1 MSRAVSPSM
10 DRAYGLA
17 RVARCWKL
25 SRATVYRHRRP
36 APEPSRR
43 PGPVGP
49 CDDATLLEH
58 IRKAIS
64 GSRFTGEG
72 YRKIWARLRF
82 AGIRSSPGRVR
93 RLMRENG
100 LLAPHRVRKRPDRMH
115 DGSITTEAVDVMWG
129 TDMTET
135 VTLAEGVAHVFV
147 AVDHCNSECV
157 GVHADKRANR
167 FQALEPV
174 RQGVRRQFGAIGKGV
189 AAGLKLR
196 HDHGSN
202 YMSDDFQAEIAFL
215 GIDAS
220 PSFVRSPKATASPSA
235 SFAPSRR
242 TCCGCATSRPS
253 RRCAWRCSN
262 SPPGTTATGW
272 SPAIAT
278 GHPLRSGSTSSRP
291 ETWPHERSSRLSHNR
306 GAVQ

>member
-10 DRAYGLA
+10 DLAYGLL
-17 RVARCWKL
+17 RVARCWNV

-49 CDDATLLEH
+49 CDDATLLQH
-58 IRKAIS
+58 IRKAIA

-100 LLAPHRVRKRPDRMH
+100 LLAPHRVRKGPDKAH

-129 TDMTET
+129 TDMSQT

-147 AVDHCNSECV
+147 AVDNCNSECV
-157 GVHADKRANR
+157 GMRANR

-174 RQGVRRQFGAIGKGV
+174 RRGVRQHFGAIGKDV

-202 YMSDDFQAEIAFL
+202 YMSDDFQDEIAFL
-215 GIDAS
+215 GIEAS
-220 PSFVRSPKATASPSA
+220 PSFVRQPEGNGVAERFIRTLKENLLWVQRFETIEDLRLALLE
-235 SFAPSRR
+235 FADCYNTHWLVARHDHR
-242 TCCGCATSRPS
+242 T
-253 RRCAWRCSN
+253 
-262 SPPGTTATGW
+262 
-272 SPAIAT
+272 PAQVRAEQQSVIDLA
-278 GHPLRSGSTSSRP
+278 
-291 ETWPHERSSRLSHNR
+291 
-306 GAVQ
+306 A

>member
-17 RVARCWKL
+17 RVARCWNL

-58 IRKAIS
+58 IRKAIAE
-64 GSRFTGEG
+64 SRFTGEG
-72 YRKIWARLRF
+72 YRKMWARLRF

-100 LLAPHRVRKRPDRMH
+100 LLAPHRVRKGPDKAH
-115 DGSITTEAVDVMWG
+115 DGSITTETVNVMWG
-129 TDMTET
+129 TDMTQT
-135 VTLAEGVAHVFV
+135 VTLTEGVAYVLV

-157 GVHADKRANR
+157 GIHANGSANR

-174 RQGVRRQFGAIGKGV
+174 RQGVRRHFRAIGKDV

-202 YMSDDFQAEIAFL
+202 YMSHDFQSEIAFL

-220 PSFVRSPKATASPSA
+220 TSFVREPEGNGVAERFIRTLKENLLWVQ
-235 SFAPSRR
+235 SFHTIEELRVALLEFAAWYNTHWLVARHRHR
-242 TCCGCATSRPS
+242 T
-253 RRCAWRCSN
+253 
-262 SPPGTTATGW
+262 
-272 SPAIAT
+272 PAQVRADQQPT
-278 GHPLRSGSTSSRP
+278 RDL
-291 ETWPHERSSRLSHNR
+291 
-306 GAVQ
+306 AA

>member
-17 RVARCWKL
+17 RVARCWNL

-36 APEPSRR
+36 APEASRR

-58 IRKAIS
+58 IRKAIAE
-64 GSRFTGEG
+64 SRFTGEG

-100 LLAPHRVRKRPDRMH
+100 LLAPHRVRKGPDKAH
-115 DGSITTEAVDVMWG
+115 DGSITTETVNVMWG
-129 TDMTET
+129 TDMTQT
-135 VTLAEGVAHVFV
+135 VTLTEGVAYVFV

-157 GVHADKRANR
+157 GIHANGSANR

-174 RQGVRRQFGAIGKGV
+174 RQGVRRHFRAIGKDV

-202 YMSDDFQAEIAFL
+202 YMSHDFQSEIAFL

-220 PSFVRSPKATASPSA
+220 PSFVREPEGNGVAERFIRTLKENLLWVQ
-235 SFAPSRR
+235 SFHTIEELRVALLEFAAWYNTHWLVARHRHR
-242 TCCGCATSRPS
+242 T
-253 RRCAWRCSN
+253 
-262 SPPGTTATGW
+262 
-272 SPAIAT
+272 PAQVRADQQPT
-278 GHPLRSGSTSSRP
+278 RDL
-291 ETWPHERSSRLSHNR
+291 
-306 GAVQ
+306 AA